1 MANVSQYQ
9 KILQIQEFVVSRH
22 NRLNMELNVGAENI
36 HYADIL
42 GYFANTVLV
51 EALYDG
57 VYKVI
62 DQLLASPDTITEYS
76 ITMILAFLVSQLV
89 MANALNESLTIPAG
103 SIQSIQTE
111 IHWLI
116 EYLTSNYTGRNVL
129 PTF

>member
-22 NRLNMELNVGAENI
+22 NRLNMELNIGDENI

-111 IHWLI
+111 IRWLI

>member
-9 KILQIQEFVVSRH
+9 KILEIQEFVVSRH

-62 DQLLASPDTITEYS
+62 DQLLAAPDTITEYS

>member
-9 KILQIQEFVVSRH
+9 KILEIQEFVVSRH

-111 IHWLI
+111 IRWLI

>member
-9 KILQIQEFVVSRH
+9 KILEIQEFVVSRH